1 MSTKT
6 EIQNTN
12 NTHYLQKL
20 IMLAQERNRQAIDE
34 LCLKF
39 KPLIYREAR
48 RETVYRALG
57 EDAVNIAWEI
67 FLRFIYQYRG
77 SDYVHLPGLIQC
89 HVHFGLINYIKKQ
102 GLIWDNEVV
111 LSDCA
116 KENLLSDNTIEDLT
130 LRITVE
136 QLLNTLTPIQRNVLR
151 NLYFNNANFTETGK
165 LFNFSRK
172 SAARYKLRSLKA
184 LKNQIA

>member
-1 MSTKT
+1 MS
-6 EIQNTN
+6 INSINQNTDN
-12 NTHYLQKL
+12 SHYLQKL
-20 IMLAQERNRQAIDE
+20 VVLAKERNSQAIDE

-39 KPLIYREAR
+39 KPLIYKEAR
-48 RETVYRALG
+48 RETVYKALG

-77 SDYVHLPGLIQC
+77 SDYVRLPGLIQC
-89 HVHFGLINYIKKQ
+89 HIHFGLINYIKKQ

-136 QLLNTLTPIQRNVLR
+136 QLLNTLTPVQRNVLR

-165 LFNFSRK
+165 LYNFSRK
-172 SAARYKLRSLKA
+172 STVRYKLRSLKA
-184 LKNQIA
+184 LKKQIA